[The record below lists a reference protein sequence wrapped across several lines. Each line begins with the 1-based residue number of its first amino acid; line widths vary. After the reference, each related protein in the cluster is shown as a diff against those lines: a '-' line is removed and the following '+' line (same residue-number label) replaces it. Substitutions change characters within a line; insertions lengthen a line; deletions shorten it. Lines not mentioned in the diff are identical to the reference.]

1 VLFCVFV
8 VVDWTE
14 ILDVNDDGQP
24 DLYVVQVDETPAVT
38 NYCSPMSS
46 ITEFYDSGGPRAPD
60 DFVPPLDTARDVL
73 LVGNH
78 NNAYDDGS
86 PLPLFVRHD
95 MEFAE
100 PGCGSLVQTFGNGRT
115 MILAQGSQD
124 RSGHNLLLQW

>member
-1 VLFCVFV
+1 V
-8 VVDWTE
+8 VVDWAE
-14 ILDVNDDGQP
+14 ILDVNDDGRP

-46 ITEFYDSGGPRAPD
+46 TEDFYDFGGPRAPD

-73 LVGNH
+73 LLGNY

-86 PLPLFVRHD
+86 SLPLPLFVRHD
-95 MEFAE
+95 MEFVE

-124 RSGHNLLLQW
+124 RSGNNLLLQW